1 MFFAL
6 LYLFQLTLV
15 WHQKSYPRITLN
27 SWKPLY
33 CIKLQRW
40 DDESAWE
47 RRKYGP
53 GHYALLCFVQG
64 RPWRLVMLYWLLGEK
79 KEVLQWLLAPISCH
93 RNSPIRSHC
102 QSRKALQRLLTN
114 KLPCLGS
121 KLPAFTEDPWKEK
134 KKKKLQFLQLHFIIQ
149 PAAAQGTCCWAST
162 FFCCDSCRAELER
175 PEHDPSQRCS
185 TALCVFDVR
194 HWGMFAVFIFQLSFG
209 Q

>member
-134 KKKKLQFLQLHFIIQ
+134 KKKIFNSFSCTSSSSQLQHKVPASGPPPSSVVTAVEQNYRGQSMTPPRDAPLSCVSLMSDTEACLQY
-149 PAAAQGTCCWAST
+149 
-162 FFCCDSCRAELER
+162 FFS
-175 PEHDPSQRCS
+175 S
-185 TALCVFDVR
+185 
-194 HWGMFAVFIFQLSFG
+194 
-209 Q
+209 

>member
-1 MFFAL
+1 MHSNSKCHSTTVQTLQSRKTMFFAL

-134 KKKKLQFLQLHFIIQ
+134 KKKASIPSAALHH
-149 PAAAQGTCCWAST
+149 PAS
-162 FFCCDSCRAELER
+162 
-175 PEHDPSQRCS
+175 CS
-185 TALCVFDVR
+185 TRYLLLGL
-194 HWGMFAVFIFQLSFG
+194 HLLLLWQL
-209 Q
+209 